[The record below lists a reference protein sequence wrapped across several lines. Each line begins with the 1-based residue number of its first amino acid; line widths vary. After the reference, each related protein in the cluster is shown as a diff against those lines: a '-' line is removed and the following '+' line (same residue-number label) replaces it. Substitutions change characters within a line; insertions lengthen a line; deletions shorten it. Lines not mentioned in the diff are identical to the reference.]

1 MPTEVDQYF
10 NTVTQGIGE
19 AYGQLYQAIGCLS
32 GGIALCFVKG
42 PIFFLISAMYI
53 PFFLILSMFFGRF
66 PKDAAFLKMQAN
78 HKLDSFA
85 LEYISAFKLIA
96 CFAQEEVIQ

>member
-1 MPTEVDQYF
+1 MKLKIQYLRSVLKQEYGFFEEKNVGEMPAEIDQYF
-10 NTVTQGIGE
+10 STVTQGIGE

-32 GGIALCFVKG
+32 GGITLCFVKG

-66 PKDAAFLKMQAN
+66 PKDAAFLKM
-78 HKLDSFA
+78 
-85 LEYISAFKLIA
+85 
-96 CFAQEEVIQ
+96 